1 MAPDRVVR
9 CAWCDGELHIGVP
22 HVRRDGYFL
31 LFRRCRACD
40 GANRI
45 EIDGATAA
53 THQHRRR
60 AAVTRRLPVGA
71 EAMRIATAASP
82 SR

>member
-9 CAWCDGELHIGVP
+9 CAWCDCELHVGVP
-22 HVRRDGYFL
+22 EVRRDGYFL
-31 LFRRCRACD
+31 LYRRCRSCD

-45 EIDGATAA
+45 EVMGASAA

-60 AAVTRRLPVGA
+60 TVVTRRLAVDLDA
-71 EAMRIATAASP
+71 HV

>member
-1 MAPDRVVR
+1 MR

-60 AAVTRRLPVGA
+60 AAVTRRLPVGT
-71 EAMRIATAASP
+71 EAMRIATAASS